1 MFTTTARLLASICV
15 CVSLIGVANAQDTKL
30 AKLLVQSP
38 APANA
43 IAYVHVPSLNKL
55 MSDAEFS
62 SRLTDNVND
71 IWLISDLDLSSLRP
85 RWEAGYAMMKSAPDA
100 EKIASATGGYVDSII
115 GTPVVWSPRQSYLVP
130 LEDNRLGFLRPANRS
145 LLSRWIQSDAD
156 ISDSSYLAALSKQP
170 ESYLSFMIAADVRNL
185 ISPVPLAEKLK
196 KFTSLK
202 SNQPDSVASTLA
214 SVKGFSVIIGRDSLG
229 QCIFTIDFEKSPA
242 SLKTIANELL
252 AEILER
258 NGTAAPEV
266 LSWEVKS
273 EGNQLA
279 FKGAIT
285 EASLGGLLNIFTLS
299 TEANNISNQMIKL
312 SDSPGSAAEQ
322 VAYTTKHYFDEVNKT
337 IEQVRKHK
345 SQTTGGLAKWNDQQA
360 RKLDAM
366 GTLNVDPVMV
376 QYGSDVAELL
386 RGNALNVRST
396 NIQAGKAKASQGLSS
411 GSYYGYGRGY
421 GYGYGYGY
429 SDPNSSADYQR
440 VTDAYARGT
449 AYADFRGVLSQ
460 IDKMTASMRRQMT
473 DKYKMQF

>member
-1 MFTTTARLLASICV
+1 MFSNFARLFASICV
-15 CVSLIGVANAQDTKL
+15 CASLFASANAQDTKL
-30 AKLLVQSP
+30 AKLLEQSP
-38 APANA
+38 SPANA
-43 IAYVHVPSLNKL
+43 IAYVHVPSLNQL

-62 SRLTDNVND
+62 SRLTEQVAD

-85 RWEAGYAMMKSAPDA
+85 RWEAGYVTTKTAPDA
-100 EKIASATGGYVDSII
+100 EEIAAAVDGYVDSII
-115 GTPVVWSPRQSYLVP
+115 GTPIVWSPRQSYLIP
-130 LEDNRLGFLRPANRS
+130 LENNRLGFLRPANRS
-145 LLSRWIQSDAD
+145 LLSRWIQSDAN
-156 ISDSSYLAALSKQP
+156 INDSSYLAELSKQN

-185 ISPVPLAEKLK
+185 ISPVPLAAKLE

-202 SNQPDSVASTLA
+202 SNQPDAVASTLA
-214 SVKGFSVIIGRDSLG
+214 SIKGFSVIIGRKSLK
-229 QCIFTIDFEKSPA
+229 QCIFTLDFDKSPA
-242 SLKTIANELL
+242 SLKQIANELL

-279 FKGAIT
+279 FSGAIT

-299 TEANNISNQMIKL
+299 NEANNVSDRLLKL
-312 SDSPGSAAEQ
+312 TDSPGSASEQ
-322 VAYTTKHYFDEVNKT
+322 VAYTTKHYFEEVNKS

-360 RKLDAM
+360 RRLDEM

-386 RGNALNVRST
+386 RGNALTVRSG
-396 NIQAGKAKASQGLSS
+396 NIEAGKTKASQGLSS
-411 GSYYGYGRGY
+411 GTYY
-421 GYGYGYGY
+421 GYGYGYY
-429 SDPNSSADYQR
+429 DPNSSADYQR
-440 VTDAYARGT
+440 VTDAYARGN

-460 IDKMTASMRRQMT
+460 IDKMTASIRRQMT